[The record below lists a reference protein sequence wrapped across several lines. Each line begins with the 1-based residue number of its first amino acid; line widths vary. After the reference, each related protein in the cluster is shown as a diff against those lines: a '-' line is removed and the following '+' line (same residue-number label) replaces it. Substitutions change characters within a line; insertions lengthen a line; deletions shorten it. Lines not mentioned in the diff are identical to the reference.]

1 MKYQKSKQVNN
12 LKRYI
17 NCILVARRYGLKEY
31 IKDILLRREIIRLDE
46 LS

>member
-1 MKYQKSKQVNN
+1 MKYQKSKQIKN

-17 NCILVARRYGLKEY
+17 NCILVARQYGFKRR